1 MKKIL
6 IFLVSVI
13 FLLGTILLI
22 PFVQTDSIGSS
33 NTVGTSIKEKIGIG
47 KVIGEHLE
55 AEDVIVENV
64 LVNKESQLTIITFE
78 EEGSVEIKGNK
89 FDDVLR
95 GSEMKINNQGEI
107 IEANLIIGE
116 TGGVYTLNA
125 PSKIFT
131 FEAPKNSRV
140 IKEEGKPPVIFLPY
154 EEEANINLVSK
165 NKEEVIYEGDFF
177 KINGN
182 FVSKRGN
189 DNVRVTTS
197 GKDIIKISG
206 KSAINLNGMSHL
218 ITSEKDLNLYYD
230 ENFDASKH
238 QGENY
243 FNYGKNKISLGGKG
257 FSSSLLENTEIFPEY
272 IQNKYSDSFAERKGK
287 LEFIV
292 KDGSM
297 DIIKISPDGSPLALD
312 IKASGNLKINNGNWV
327 LEADGENVYANINK
341 EYQFPLSSDMQLNYQ
356 TNNAG
361 SKTYDLDVETTYMEL
376 PSESEK
382 REIISELEGL
392 SVLKQEK
399 SEERNT
405 LLLSPEIGIANK
417 NLNKKQEELNKVY
430 EEFANYKSRLFDARE
445 RGASPEE
452 IEEIQ
457 NNRLETLE
465 KVRALESEI
474 TYLKENTVLKKIYD
488 LNYEIDDL
496 DFRMGDL
503 NRLYR
508 MGRVKGGAFG
518 QILSSKDTNVEV
530 SYSEFI
536 EGFPVIKN
544 SDVKIYD
551 FDTGTQRVYEFGSD
565 VLDLKVDS
573 KYQTCADTQ
582 IELYSLWNLQELE
595 KGNINNIPFKISN
608 GHTLNYNA
616 GGTYTI
622 WSTKENKIIT
632 KTFSRKNYM
641 ESFNEW
647 VTNIQIYSN
656 TGSLRNN
663 LKGVEDLETL
673 KPGDLITL
681 HPDPQTGYGHTK
693 SIKRVFKIPPTE
705 DGEIYYQLFAGSDPP
720 IDARVYSKM
729 INQEQLL
736 ELISS
741 GEAVVLTWK

>member
-1 MKKIL
+1 
-6 IFLVSVI
+6 
-13 FLLGTILLI
+13 
-22 PFVQTDSIGSS
+22 
-33 NTVGTSIKEKIGIG
+33 
-47 KVIGEHLE
+47 
-55 AEDVIVENV
+55 
-64 LVNKESQLTIITFE
+64 
-78 EEGSVEIKGNK
+78 
-89 FDDVLR
+89 
-95 GSEMKINNQGEI
+95 
-107 IEANLIIGE
+107 
-116 TGGVYTLNA
+116 
-125 PSKIFT
+125 
-131 FEAPKNSRV
+131 
-140 IKEEGKPPVIFLPY
+140 
-154 EEEANINLVSK
+154 
-165 NKEEVIYEGDFF
+165 
-177 KINGN
+177 
-182 FVSKRGN
+182 
-189 DNVRVTTS
+189 
-197 GKDIIKISG
+197 
-206 KSAINLNGMSHL
+206 
-218 ITSEKDLNLYYD
+218 
-230 ENFDASKH
+230 
-238 QGENY
+238 
-243 FNYGKNKISLGGKG
+243 
-257 FSSSLLENTEIFPEY
+257 
-272 IQNKYSDSFAERKGK
+272 
-287 LEFIV
+287 
-292 KDGSM
+292 
-297 DIIKISPDGSPLALD
+297 
-312 IKASGNLKINNGNWV
+312 
-327 LEADGENVYANINK
+327 
-341 EYQFPLSSDMQLNYQ
+341 
-356 TNNAG
+356 
-361 SKTYDLDVETTYMEL
+361 
-376 PSESEK
+376 
-382 REIISELEGL
+382 
-392 SVLKQEK
+392 
-399 SEERNT
+399 
-405 LLLSPEIGIANK
+405 LLSPEIGIANK